1 MESVFELEKKILKAQ
16 SPEEI
21 DKITRKMNTS
31 QLRNVIKLLVDR
43 MTPTN
48 VKINRIQNSWND
60 DFIEKGDINMT
71 NYSKFE
77 GKIIRMNKPY
87 PITNDEDEILGYT
100 EVGDM
105 AVVTFAELKN
115 KIGYRKVADISDELG
130 IAIPFDTGKEEG
142 YFETVIVS
150 GKFFGIDSLALNLS
164 DIMESTFIFNN
175 KDDNGIATIDNR
187 EINYEYIW

>member
-1 MESVFELEKKILKAQ
+1 
-16 SPEEI
+16 
-21 DKITRKMNTS
+21 
-31 QLRNVIKLLVDR
+31 
-43 MTPTN
+43 
-48 VKINRIQNSWND
+48 
-60 DFIEKGDINMT
+60 MT

-105 AVVTFAELKN
+105 AVITFAEIKN
-115 KIGYRKVADISDELG
+115 KIGYRKVAEISDELS
-130 IAIPFDTGKEEG
+130 ITIPFNTGKEEG

-150 GKFFGIDSLALNLS
+150 GKFIGVDSLALNLS

-175 KDDNGIATIDNR
+175 KDYNGTVTINNR
-187 EINYEYIW
+187 EIKYEYVC

>member
-16 SPEEI
+16 SPKEI
-21 DKITRKMNTS
+21 DEITRKMNTS
-31 QLRNVIKLLVDR
+31 QLRNVIKLLVNR

-60 DFIEKGDINMT
+60 DFIRKGNINMT

-105 AVVTFAELKN
+105 AVITFAELKN
-115 KIGYRKVADISDELG
+115 KIGYRKLADISDELG
-130 IAIPFDTGKEEG
+130 IVIPFDTGKEEG

-150 GKFFGIDSLALNLS
+150 GKFIGVDSLALDLT
-164 DIMESTFIFNN
+164 DIKESTFIFNN
-175 KDDNGIATIDNR
+175 KDDNGIVVINDR

>member
-1 MESVFELEKKILKAQ
+1 
-16 SPEEI
+16 
-21 DKITRKMNTS
+21 
-31 QLRNVIKLLVDR
+31 
-43 MTPTN
+43 
-48 VKINRIQNSWND
+48 
-60 DFIEKGDINMT
+60 MT

-105 AVVTFAELKN
+105 AVITFAEIKN
-115 KIGYRKVADISDELG
+115 KIGYRKVAEISDELS
-130 IAIPFDTGKEEG
+130 ITIPFNTEKEEG

-150 GKFFGIDSLALNLS
+150 GKFIGVNSLALDLT
-164 DIMESTFIFNN
+164 DIKESTFIFNNINN

-187 EINYEYIW
+187 EINYEYI

>member
-1 MESVFELEKKILKAQ
+1 
-16 SPEEI
+16 
-21 DKITRKMNTS
+21 
-31 QLRNVIKLLVDR
+31 
-43 MTPTN
+43 
-48 VKINRIQNSWND
+48 
-60 DFIEKGDINMT
+60 MT

-105 AVVTFAELKN
+105 AVITFAEIKN
-115 KIGYRKVADISDELG
+115 KIGYRKVTKISDELS
-130 IAIPFDTGKEEG
+130 ITIPFNTEKEEG

-150 GKFFGIDSLALNLS
+150 GKFIGVNSLALDLT
-164 DIMESTFIFNN
+164 DIKESTFIFNN

-187 EINYEYIW
+187 EINYEYI

>member
-1 MESVFELEKKILKAQ
+1 
-16 SPEEI
+16 
-21 DKITRKMNTS
+21 
-31 QLRNVIKLLVDR
+31 
-43 MTPTN
+43 
-48 VKINRIQNSWND
+48 
-60 DFIEKGDINMT
+60 MT

-105 AVVTFAELKN
+105 AVITFAELKN

-130 IAIPFDTGKEEG
+130 IVIPFDTEKEEG

-150 GKFFGIDSLALNLS
+150 GKFIGVDSLALDLT
-164 DIMESTFIFNN
+164 DIKESTFIFNN
-175 KDDNGIATIDNR
+175 KDDNGIAVIDNR
-187 EINYEYIW
+187 EINYEYI

>member
-1 MESVFELEKKILKAQ
+1 
-16 SPEEI
+16 
-21 DKITRKMNTS
+21 
-31 QLRNVIKLLVDR
+31 
-43 MTPTN
+43 
-48 VKINRIQNSWND
+48 
-60 DFIEKGDINMT
+60 MT

-105 AVVTFAELKN
+105 AVITFAEIKN
-115 KIGYRKVADISDELG
+115 KIGYRKVAEISDELS
-130 IAIPFDTGKEEG
+130 ITIPFNTEKEEG

-150 GKFFGIDSLALNLS
+150 GKFIGVNSLTLDLT
-164 DIMESTFIFNN
+164 DIKESTFIFNN

-187 EINYEYIW
+187 EINYEYI

>member
-1 MESVFELEKKILKAQ
+1 
-16 SPEEI
+16 
-21 DKITRKMNTS
+21 
-31 QLRNVIKLLVDR
+31 
-43 MTPTN
+43 
-48 VKINRIQNSWND
+48 
-60 DFIEKGDINMT
+60 MT

-105 AVVTFAELKN
+105 AVITLAEITN
-115 KIGYRKVADISDELG
+115 KIGYRKVAEISDELS
-130 IAIPFDTGKEEG
+130 IAIPFNTGKEEG

-150 GKFFGIDSLALNLS
+150 GKFIGVNSLALDLT
-164 DIMESTFIFNN
+164 DIKESTFIFNN

-187 EINYEYIW
+187 EINYEYI

>member
-1 MESVFELEKKILKAQ
+1 
-16 SPEEI
+16 
-21 DKITRKMNTS
+21 
-31 QLRNVIKLLVDR
+31 
-43 MTPTN
+43 
-48 VKINRIQNSWND
+48 
-60 DFIEKGDINMT
+60 MT

-105 AVVTFAELKN
+105 AVITFAEIKN
-115 KIGYRKVADISDELG
+115 KIGYRKVAEISDELS
-130 IAIPFDTGKEEG
+130 ITIPFNTEKEEG

-150 GKFFGIDSLALNLS
+150 GKFIGVNSLSLDLT
-164 DIMESTFIFNN
+164 DIKESTFIFNN

-187 EINYEYIW
+187 EINYEYI

>member
-1 MESVFELEKKILKAQ
+1 
-16 SPEEI
+16 
-21 DKITRKMNTS
+21 
-31 QLRNVIKLLVDR
+31 
-43 MTPTN
+43 
-48 VKINRIQNSWND
+48 
-60 DFIEKGDINMT
+60 MT

-105 AVVTFAELKN
+105 AVITFAKITN
-115 KIGYRKVADISDELG
+115 KIGCRKVAEISDELT

-150 GKFFGIDSLALNLS
+150 GKFIGVNSLALDLT
-164 DIMESTFIFNN
+164 DIKESTFIFNN
-175 KDDNGIATIDNR
+175 KDDNGITTIDNR
-187 EINYEYIW
+187 EINYEYI

>member
-1 MESVFELEKKILKAQ
+1 
-16 SPEEI
+16 
-21 DKITRKMNTS
+21 
-31 QLRNVIKLLVDR
+31 
-43 MTPTN
+43 
-48 VKINRIQNSWND
+48 
-60 DFIEKGDINMT
+60 MT

-105 AVVTFAELKN
+105 AVITFAELKN

-130 IAIPFDTGKEEG
+130 IVIPFDTGKEEG

-150 GKFFGIDSLALNLS
+150 GKFIGVDSLAL
-164 DIMESTFIFNN
+164 DIKESTFIFNN
-175 KDDNGIATIDNR
+175 KDKNGIAVIDNR
-187 EINYEYIW
+187 EINYEYI

>member
-1 MESVFELEKKILKAQ
+1 
-16 SPEEI
+16 
-21 DKITRKMNTS
+21 
-31 QLRNVIKLLVDR
+31 
-43 MTPTN
+43 
-48 VKINRIQNSWND
+48 
-60 DFIEKGDINMT
+60 MT

-105 AVVTFAELKN
+105 AVITFAEL
-115 KIGYRKVADISDELG
+115 
-130 IAIPFDTGKEEG
+130 KEEG

-150 GKFFGIDSLALNLS
+150 GKFIGVDSLALDLT
-164 DIMESTFIFNN
+164 DIKESIFIFNN
-175 KDDNGIATIDNR
+175 KDDNGIVVIDDR